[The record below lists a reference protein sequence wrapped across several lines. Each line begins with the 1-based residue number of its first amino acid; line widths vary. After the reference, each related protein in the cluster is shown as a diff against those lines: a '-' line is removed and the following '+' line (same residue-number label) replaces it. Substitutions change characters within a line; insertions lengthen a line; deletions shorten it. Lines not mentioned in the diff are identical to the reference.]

1 MEQDFA
7 DIIAA
12 TKAGGGPGIDVFAQL
27 GSLADQFGRTIGFN
41 VGKELSPIAK
51 AKIILKEIQ
60 ATNASAI
67 LQETGKTLSDADRQL
82 VKDIVGKIGIG
93 LEDASEDALLQ
104 KLNKVYELTVGKSR
118 RNLESARARLKSVG
132 VTIPTRQGYSD
143 KFTETDKIVG
153 IS

>member
-1 MEQDFA
+1 M
-7 DIIAA
+7 
-12 TKAGGGPGIDVFAQL
+12 
-27 GSLADQFGRTIGFN
+27 
-41 VGKELSPIAK
+41 
-51 AKIILKEIQ
+51 
-60 ATNASAI
+60 
-67 LQETGKTLSDADRQL
+67 